1 MASTGETMDQKT
13 KRAAADAKSGASEF
27 ADTAREKAREMA
39 GEARERAYEYGR
51 EYKDEAASETSKI
64 ANALRKASEDL
75 HDGSPQERIFA
86 KLADTVADTADGMRE
101 MELDEMAYAVNDF
114 ARRNSAAFLGGAALL
129 GFVAARF
136 MKASARHDDYRRSG
150 SFGSNDLGDDRYS
163 PDVTPNDYDE
173 DDRISRPVPTS
184 APVTSAAPRP
194 APTTTTQ
201 PAARPATTSATTGT
215 AGSTGSTGGMSGD
228 ISRGTTT
235 TGGTGSISSGSSS
248 TGSTGSSSTGSTGS
262 VGGID
267 KPDEKPEIPGAPQPG
282 TTGAV
287 KK

>member
-1 MASTGETMDQKT
+1 MASTGETMDQKA
-13 KRAAADAKSGASEF
+13 KRAAADAKSGAAEF
-27 ADTAREKAREMA
+27 ADTARERARDMA
-39 GEARERAYEYGR
+39 NEARERAYEYGR
-51 EYKDEAASETSKI
+51 DYKDEAANETSKI
-64 ANALRKASEDL
+64 ANALRKAADDL
-75 HDGSPQERIFA
+75 HDGSPQERVFA

-136 MKASARHDDYRRSG
+136 MKASARHDDYRLRGGSG
-150 SFGSNDLGDDRYS
+150 GYGQGGHSA
-163 PDVTPNDYDE
+163 PDVTPNDYDD
-173 DDRISRPVPTS
+173 DDRVSRPVPTS
-184 APVTSAAPRP
+184 EPVTSAAPRP

-201 PAARPATTSATTGT
+201 PASRPATTGAGSTGGLGSPATTGT
-215 AGSTGSTGGMSGD
+215 TTGSAAAGGA
-228 ISRGTTT
+228 T
-235 TGGTGSISSGSSS
+235 TGGAAP
-248 TGSTGSSSTGSTGS
+248 GSTTPGKTTGREDPSSMP

-267 KPDEKPEIPGAPQPG
+267 MPDDKPDIPGKPQPG

>member
-1 MASTGETMDQKT
+1 MASTGETMDQKA
-13 KRAAADAKSGASEF
+13 KRAAEDAKSGAAEF
-27 ADTAREKAREMA
+27 AETARERAREMA
-39 GEARERAYEYGR
+39 DEAKTRAYEYGR
-51 EYKDEAASETSKI
+51 DYKDDAANETSKI
-64 ANALRKASEDL
+64 ANALRKAADDL
-75 HDGSPQERIFA
+75 HDGSPQERVFA
-86 KLADTVADTADGMRE
+86 KLADTVADTADGMRD

-136 MKASARHDDYRRSG
+136 MKASARHDDKRTGGYGQGAYGQAGRT
-150 SFGSNDLGDDRYS
+150 S
-163 PDVTPNDYDE
+163 PDVTPNDYDDE
-173 DDRISRPVPTS
+173 DRMSRPVPTS
-184 APVTSAAPRP
+184 SPTSSAAPRP

-201 PAARPATTSATTGT
+201 PTSRPATTSATTGT
-215 AGSTGSTGGMSGD
+215 SAAAGSTGSMGSTG
-228 ISRGTTT
+228 TA
-235 TGGTGSISSGSSS
+235 GSTSSM
-248 TGSTGSSSTGSTGS
+248 GSTGSSSS

>member
-1 MASTGETMDQKT
+1 MASTGETMDEKA
-13 KRAAADAKSGASEF
+13 KRAAADAKSGAAEF
-27 ADTAREKAREMA
+27 AETARDRARDMA
-39 GEARERAYEYGR
+39 SEARDRAYEYGR
-51 EYKDEAASETSKI
+51 GYKDEAASETSKI
-64 ANALRKASEDL
+64 ADALRKAADDL
-75 HDGSPQERIFA
+75 HDGSPQERVFA

-101 MELDEMAYAVNDF
+101 MEIDEMAYAVNDF

-136 MKASARHDDYRRSG
+136 MKASARHDAPRIG
-150 SFGSNDLGDDRYS
+150 SAGGYGRGGRTA

-173 DDRISRPVPTS
+173 DDRVSRPVPTS
-184 APVTSAAPRP
+184 EPVTSAAPRP

-201 PAARPATTSATTGT
+201 PAARPATAGAATGT
-215 AGSTGSTGGMSGD
+215 AGTTAATTT
-228 ISRGTTT
+228 TTT
-235 TGGTGSISSGSSS
+235 TGGKTDH
-248 TGSTGSSSTGSTGS
+248 

>member
-1 MASTGETMDQKT
+1 MASTGETMDQKA

-27 ADTAREKAREMA
+27 ADTARERAREMA

-51 EYKDEAASETSKI
+51 DYKDEAANETSKI
-64 ANALRKASEDL
+64 ADALRKASEDL

-136 MKASARHDDYRRSG
+136 MKASARHDDYHRSG
-150 SFGSNDLGDDRYS
+150 SFGSGDYGRDDRYA

-173 DDRISRPVPTS
+173 DDRVSRPVPS
-184 APVTSAAPRP
+184 SDPVTSAAPRP

-201 PAARPATTSATTGT
+201 PAARPATAPATTGAT
-215 AGSTGSTGGMSGD
+215 TGAAGSTGSAGGAASD
-228 ISRGTTT
+228 ISRGTST

-248 TGSTGSSSTGSTGS
+248 AGGSDS

-267 KPDEKPEIPGAPQPG
+267 KPDDKPEIPGAPQPG

>member
-1 MASTGETMDQKT
+1 MASTGETMDQKA
-13 KRAAADAKSGASEF
+13 KRAAADAKSGAAEF
-27 ADTAREKAREMA
+27 AETARERAREMA
-39 GEARERAYEYGR
+39 DEAKTRAYEYGR
-51 EYKDEAASETSKI
+51 DYKDDAANETSKI

-75 HDGSPQERIFA
+75 HDGSPQERVFA
-86 KLADTVADTADGMRE
+86 KLADTVADTADGLRD

-136 MKASARHDDYRRSG
+136 MKASARHGDTRYGAYGQSG
-150 SFGSNDLGDDRYS
+150 RTS
-163 PDVTPNDYDE
+163 PDVTPNDYD
-173 DDRISRPVPTS
+173 DDNRVSRPVPTS

-194 APTTTTQ
+194 APTTTQT
-201 PAARPATTSATTGT
+201 PSSSATTGAT
-215 AGSTGSTGGMSGD
+215 TGTSATGSSSATGSAGSIGSSSSAGSTGSVG
-228 ISRGTTT
+228 
-235 TGGTGSISSGSSS
+235 S
-248 TGSTGSSSTGSTGS
+248 TGSTDS

-267 KPDEKPEIPGAPQPG
+267 KPDHKPEIPGAPQPG

>member
-1 MASTGETMDQKT
+1 MASTGETMDQKA
-13 KRAAADAKSGASEF
+13 KRAAEDAKSGAAEF
-27 ADTAREKAREMA
+27 AETARERAREMA
-39 GEARERAYEYGR
+39 DEAKTRAYEYGR
-51 EYKDEAASETSKI
+51 DYKDDAANETSKI
-64 ANALRKASEDL
+64 ANALRKAADDL
-75 HDGSPQERIFA
+75 HDGSPQERVFA
-86 KLADTVADTADGMRE
+86 KLADTVADTADGMRD

-136 MKASARHDDYRRSG
+136 MKASARHDDKRTSG
-150 SFGSNDLGDDRYS
+150 YGQGTYGQSAYGQSGRTS
-163 PDVTPNDYDE
+163 PDMTPNDYDE
-173 DDRISRPVPTS
+173 EDRMPRPVPTS
-184 APVTSAAPRP
+184 SPTSSAAPRP

-201 PAARPATTSATTGT
+201 PTSRPATTGATTGTSTAAGSTCSMGSTGT
-215 AGSTGSTGGMSGD
+215 AGST
-228 ISRGTTT
+228 
-235 TGGTGSISSGSSS
+235 SSM
-248 TGSTGSSSTGSTGS
+248 GSTGSSSS

>member
-1 MASTGETMDQKT
+1 MASTGETMDQKA
-13 KRAAADAKSGASEF
+13 KRAAADAKSGAAEF
-27 ADTAREKAREMA
+27 ADTARERARDMA

-51 EYKDEAASETSKI
+51 GYKDDAADETSKI
-64 ANALRKASEDL
+64 ANALRKAADDL
-75 HDGSPQERIFA
+75 HDGSPQERVFA

-101 MELDEMAYAVNDF
+101 MELDEMANAVNDF
-114 ARRNSAAFLGGAALL
+114 ARRNQAAFLGGAALL

-136 MKASARHDDYRRSG
+136 MKSSARHTDHR
-150 SFGSNDLGDDRYS
+150 LGGRGGYGRDDRYS
-163 PDVTPNDYDE
+163 PDTTPNDYDE

-184 APVTSAAPRP
+184 DPVSSAAPRP

-201 PAARPATTSATTGT
+201 PASRPATSGATP
-215 AGSTGSTGGMSGD
+215 GD
-228 ISRGTTT
+228 VSRGTTT
-235 TGGTGSISSGSSS
+235 TGGTGSISTGAS
-248 TGSTGSSSTGSTGS
+248 TGDSGS

>member
-1 MASTGETMDQKT
+1 MASTGETMDQKA
-13 KRAAADAKSGASEF
+13 KRAAEDAKSGAAEF
-27 ADTAREKAREMA
+27 AETARERAREMA
-39 GEARERAYEYGR
+39 DEAKTRAYEYGR
-51 EYKDEAASETSKI
+51 DYKDDAANETSKI
-64 ANALRKASEDL
+64 ANALRKAADDL
-75 HDGSPQERIFA
+75 HDGSPQERVFA
-86 KLADTVADTADGMRE
+86 KLADTVADTADGMRD

-136 MKASARHDDYRRSG
+136 MKASARHDDKRTGGYGQGAYGQAGRT
-150 SFGSNDLGDDRYS
+150 S
-163 PDVTPNDYDE
+163 PDVTPNDYDDE
-173 DDRISRPVPTS
+173 DRMSRPVPTS
-184 APVTSAAPRP
+184 SPTSSAAPRP

-201 PAARPATTSATTGT
+201 PTSRPATTGATTGTSTAAGSTGSMGSAGTTSSTSSTGT
-215 AGSTGSTGGMSGD
+215 AGST
-228 ISRGTTT
+228 
-235 TGGTGSISSGSSS
+235 SSM
-248 TGSTGSSSTGSTGS
+248 GSTGSSSS

>member
-1 MASTGETMDQKT
+1 MASTGETMDQKA
-13 KRAAADAKSGASEF
+13 KRAAEDAKSGAAEF
-27 ADTAREKAREMA
+27 AETARERAREMA
-39 GEARERAYEYGR
+39 DEAKTRAYEYGR
-51 EYKDEAASETSKI
+51 DYKDDAANETSKI
-64 ANALRKASEDL
+64 ANALRKAADDL
-75 HDGSPQERIFA
+75 HDGSPQERVFA
-86 KLADTVADTADGMRE
+86 NLADTVADTADGMRD

-136 MKASARHDDYRRSG
+136 MKASARHDDKRTGGYGQGAYGQAGRT
-150 SFGSNDLGDDRYS
+150 S
-163 PDVTPNDYDE
+163 PDVTPNDYDDE
-173 DDRISRPVPTS
+173 DRMSRPVPTS
-184 APVTSAAPRP
+184 SPTSSAAPRP

-201 PAARPATTSATTGT
+201 PTSRPATTSATTGT
-215 AGSTGSTGGMSGD
+215 SAAAGSTGSMGSTG
-228 ISRGTTT
+228 TA
-235 TGGTGSISSGSSS
+235 GSTSSM
-248 TGSTGSSSTGSTGS
+248 GSTGSSSS